1 MTRNEINKMTWEQFK
16 VQPDAVTLDI
26 AAAAVKLERQRIVE
40 EIKRSARG
48 VDAGVS
54 KPDLWALAQ
63 YIEKVML

>member
-1 MTRNEINKMTWEQFK
+1 MTRNEIAKMAWDQFMIH
-16 VQPDAVTLDI
+16 PGARTLDI
-26 AAAAVKLERQRIVE
+26 AAAAAAMERQQIVE

>member
-1 MTRNEINKMTWEQFK
+1 MTGNEIHLLSLKKFQRE
-16 VQPDAVTLDI
+16 PDIVETELAL
-26 AAAAVKLERQRIVE
+26 AACKEERRRIVE

>member
-1 MTRNEINKMTWEQFK
+1 MTRNEIAKMAWDQFK
-16 VQPDAVTLDI
+16 AHPDALTLDI
-26 AAAAVKLERQRIVE
+26 AAAAVKIERQRIVE

>member
-1 MTRNEINKMTWEQFK
+1 MTRNEINKMAWDQFMIH
-16 VQPDAVTLDI
+16 PGARTLDI
-26 AAAAVKLERQRIVE
+26 AFTAAAMERQRIVE